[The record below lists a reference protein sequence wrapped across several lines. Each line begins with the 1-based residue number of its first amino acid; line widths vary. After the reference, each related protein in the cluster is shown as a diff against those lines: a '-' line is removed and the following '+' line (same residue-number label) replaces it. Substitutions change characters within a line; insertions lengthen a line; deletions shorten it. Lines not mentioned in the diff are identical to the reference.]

1 MSTIHHMKHPYQM
14 LLIPITLWLGFS
26 LAFIGADYTKSFVA
40 CAKGVD
46 QVGFAMVSFGL
57 TDALGSYVFGEMH
70 KHLGRKVCIC
80 IGAFLNYVTIFMM
93 INWKVDSANN
103 NMFFIIP
110 ALWGL
115 ADSAWQTQI
124 NSIYGVLFK
133 ENHNAAFSNFRL
145 WESLGFALSYAYAN
159 YFCTSTKLNF
169 LLVFLTIGMIGYLLI
184 ELQESRFLSSH
195 SQIIRHFNRIQLLF
209 FLILSIFVI
218 LFIIF

>member
-1 MSTIHHMKHPYQM
+1 
-14 LLIPITLWLGFS
+14 
-26 LAFIGADYTKSFVA
+26 
-40 CAKGVD
+40 
-46 QVGFAMVSFGL
+46 
-57 TDALGSYVFGEMH
+57 
-70 KHLGRKVCIC
+70 
-80 IGAFLNYVTIFMM
+80 
-93 INWKVDSANN
+93 
-103 NMFFIIP
+103 MFFIIP